1 MLRLSSSSP
10 SRRSLWILA
19 LSVVT
24 VSALALRIPTI
35 AEPLGIDQGLFASA
49 ARGLSRGMVLYRDVW
64 DQKPPAIFLTYL
76 TAFSIFGW
84 KASSIAWLD
93 LLASTATT
101 AMVFAIGRKHGD
113 ALLGAIAAAL
123 FAVLTMPSW
132 LYRNGGILERS
143 VPEVFIMFAMSV
155 AVWLTSGLRERA
167 SIARAAG
174 LGACVGVAMA
184 FKPNTVVYLPA
195 LLAWVFFY
203 QAGTFRD
210 FVRTVVV
217 ASAAVVIAPLLMFLW
232 LWTTGAL
239 PDTWT
244 ALVTFNRF
252 YVSGG
257 FTASGYARAF
267 ANAVGLRV
275 KTEPLWVAGAIGA
288 LVVLWDLGRTRRID
302 PFGALIVAWGA
313 GAALTIATNG
323 IFLFNTY
330 FIQALAPLALLASW
344 LFAVAMS
351 RTMIHRVA
359 AIATIAL
366 MVVVLWQRHYVS
378 RVAEF
383 VDLDGLAL
391 AGKIDETIYLERF
404 GGYGN
409 DRGYSARANAELAAY
424 IRARTA
430 PDDWIYLFGI
440 NGSGV
445 YFLTDRR
452 PAARYLRVNEFVPS
466 TFPEPGFDLAAV
478 IDRLLQQRPVYVIFE
493 QLHAPSAMG
502 QAVDSLE
509 QDPETRRLLASYTL
523 ETRIEDFALYRLNH

>member
-1 MLRLSSSSP
+1 MLRLRSSSP

-19 LSVVT
+19 LSVVAI
-24 VSALALRIPTI
+24 SALALRIPTI

-76 TAFSIFGW
+76 AAFSALGW
-84 KASSIAWLD
+84 KSSSIAWLD
-93 LLASTATT
+93 LLASAATT
-101 AMVFAIGRKHGD
+101 AMVFAIARRHCD
-113 ALLGAIAAAL
+113 AVLGALAAAL
-123 FAVLTMPSW
+123 FAVFTMPSW

-143 VPEVFIMFAMSV
+143 VPEVFIMLAMSV
-155 AVWLTSGLRERA
+155 AVWLASGLRERA
-167 SIARAAG
+167 SIFRAAG
-174 LGACVGVAMA
+174 VGACVGVAMV
-184 FKPNTVVYLPA
+184 FKPNTGVYLPV
-195 LLAWVFFY
+195 LLAWVYFY
-203 QAGTFRD
+203 QAGTLRD
-210 FVRTVVV
+210 FVRTLVV
-217 ASAAVVIAPLLMFLW
+217 ASAAVFVAPFLIFLW
-232 LWTTGAL
+232 LWPTGAL

-275 KTEPLWVAGAIGA
+275 KTEPLWIAGAIA
-288 LVVLWDLGRTRRID
+288 AFVVVWDLGRTRRLD
-302 PFGALIVAWGA
+302 PLAGLAVAWGA

-330 FIQALAPLALLASW
+330 FIQALAPLALLAVW
-344 LFAVAMS
+344 LLAVAIS

-359 AIATIAL
+359 AIAAIAL
-366 MVVVLWQRHYVS
+366 MAVVLWQRHYVS

-383 VDLDGLAL
+383 VDLDSRAL
-391 AGKIDETIYLERF
+391 AGTIDQTAYLERF

-424 IRARTA
+424 LRAHTA
-430 PDDWIYLFGI
+430 PDDWIYFFGI
-440 NGSGV
+440 NASGV
-445 YFLTDRR
+445 YFLADRR

-478 IDRLLQQRPVYVIFE
+478 VDRLLQKRPVYVIFE
-493 QLHAPSAMG
+493 QLHAASAMG
-502 QAVDSLE
+502 QAVDRLE
-509 QDPETRRLLASYTL
+509 RDPETLRLLASYTL
-523 ETRIEDFALYRLNH
+523 ETRIEDFALYRLSH